1 MISQGEVMINYDRYI
16 DALNNGTFYYDEQ
29 LISELVSDVVGCML
43 DERLQF
49 DTQSLYQLCDKLV
62 SQTFGQE
69 GQTHL
74 KNRHKFLFYL
84 NCFLIKDDRFHVLIT
99 SDFVFK
105 LYRLF
110 VDNTHLVV
118 QISKLL
124 INLLSSKPELT
135 SNCIDLSRDV
145 LAEFEHM
152 SRQYFKGKISVKV
165 DYLELAS
172 KASILNQILTCCYN
186 ADQKSVIAML
196 KDEED
201 DILRH
206 LLVYYQDFL
215 YPSFTSQVETDD
227 GGNVV
232 GMDDTDANVIHKCKS
247 KFIRL
252 VQSIIKWQLAADDAL
267 ITSTLQLLHS
277 YYSISDDHKSSG
289 RIMKYMI
296 NANVL
301 LDLNHISPSIDQ
313 LLQAEIEAGNQNALD
328 IVEFV
333 NKHAGDVTLHDSVVN
348 GSSSDGLVIT
358 RQNSP
363 MQMTQSQYSVSDPQY
378 VDRTLKI
385 SQVMDL
391 FPMYGEGFLEACLIH
406 FNDSVEETI
415 SQLCEYDRLPEVLKR
430 LDLNMPRKFVSSHS
444 VQQQQTPDGFPLA
457 NNNNNN
463 NKDQDGVSQLRQ
475 MLEQRLKVDDN
486 LVQIQDKVE
495 PVDQVLDG
503 KKFEVGDYA
512 KYKQFIL
519 DAQYEDEVDEDDLV
533 NLQLYQPKESN
544 GEDSVDE
551 IEGDDIDRQQVQVGE
566 IDDKSTSFISV
577 NTLLDDVNFRLLL
590 DVYVN
595 NPQLLSRNDAEIRK
609 SKERAQLRQDT
620 KLSDEQLEGWKI
632 MFDRHPKKQ
641 QLLDQMRHR
650 IEDVEMSERSQKDAT
665 GSFNRQDQRSSARRF
680 NNSRGRG
687 GRGRGRYRKQAL
699 GKKMKVYQNDT

>member
-1 MISQGEVMINYDRYI
+1 MINQGGVMINYDRYI
-16 DALNNGTFYYDEQ
+16 DALDNGTFYYDEQ
-29 LISELVSDVVGCML
+29 LISELVSDAAGCMV
-43 DERLQF
+43 DESLQF
-49 DTQSLYQLCDKLV
+49 DTQSMYQVCDKLV
-62 SQTFGQE
+62 SQTLGQE

-74 KNRHKFLFYL
+74 KNRHKFLFYF
-84 NCFLIKDDRFHVLIT
+84 NCFIIKDDRFHVLIT
-99 SDFVFK
+99 PDFVFK
-105 LYRLF
+105 VYRLF
-110 VDNTHLVV
+110 IDNAHLIV
-118 QISKLL
+118 QISRLL
-124 INLLSSKPELT
+124 YNLLPSKPELIQ
-135 SNCIDLSRDV
+135 NCVDLSRDV

-165 DYLELAS
+165 DYLELAQ

-186 ADQKSVIAML
+186 ANQKSVIAML
-196 KDEED
+196 KDDED

-215 YPSFTSQVETDD
+215 YPSSISQVESD
-227 GGNVV
+227 GGYVT
-232 GMDDTDANVIHKCKS
+232 GMDDIITSVILKCKS

-252 VQSIIKWQLAADDAL
+252 VQSIIKWQLAADDEL
-267 ITSTLQLLHS
+267 RVSTLQLLHQ
-277 YYSISDDHKSSG
+277 YCSISDHKSG
-289 RIMKYMI
+289 RSIKFMI

-313 LLQAEIEAGNQNALD
+313 LLQAEIEAGNQKALD

-333 NKHAGDVTLHDSVVN
+333 NKHVENVTLHHSVVN

-363 MQMTQSQYSVSDPQY
+363 VQMTQSQYSVNDPQY

-391 FPMYGEGFLEACLIH
+391 FPLYGEGFLEACLIH

-430 LDLNMPRKFVSSHS
+430 LDVNMPRKFVSSHS
-444 VQQQQTPDGFPLA
+444 LEQQQTPDGFVVG
-457 NNNNNN
+457 NN
-463 NKDQDGVSQLRQ
+463 NKDQDGVAQLRE
-475 MLEQRLKVDDN
+475 MLEKRLKVDDN
-486 LVQIQDKVE
+486 LVKIQDKVE
-495 PVDQVLDG
+495 QVDQVLDS

-533 NLQLYQPKESN
+533 NLQLYQPKEIN
-544 GEDSVDE
+544 GEDSADE
-551 IEGDDIDRQQVQVGE
+551 IDGDDIDRQQVQVGE
-566 IDDKSTSFISV
+566 IDDKSTSFISI

-595 NPQLLSRNDAEIRK
+595 HPQLLSRNDAEIRK

-641 QLLDQMRHR
+641 QLLDQIRHR
-650 IEDVEMSERSQKDAT
+650 IEDVEMSERSQQDAT
-665 GSFNRQDQRSSARRF
+665 GSFNRHDQRSSAQRL

>member
-1 MISQGEVMINYDRYI
+1 
-16 DALNNGTFYYDEQ
+16 
-29 LISELVSDVVGCML
+29 
-43 DERLQF
+43 
-49 DTQSLYQLCDKLV
+49 
-62 SQTFGQE
+62 
-69 GQTHL
+69 
-74 KNRHKFLFYL
+74 
-84 NCFLIKDDRFHVLIT
+84 
-99 SDFVFK
+99 
-105 LYRLF
+105 
-110 VDNTHLVV
+110 
-118 QISKLL
+118 
-124 INLLSSKPELT
+124 
-135 SNCIDLSRDV
+135 
-145 LAEFEHM
+145 M

-172 KASILNQILTCCYN
+172 KASILNQILICCYN
-186 ADQKSVIAML
+186 AEQKSVIAVL
-196 KDEED
+196 KDDED

-215 YPSFTSQVETDD
+215 YPSFISQVESDD

-232 GMDDTDANVIHKCKS
+232 GMDDNDVSVIHKCKS

-267 ITSTLQLLHS
+267 RTSTLQLLHS
-277 YYSISDDHKSSG
+277 YCSISDDHKLGG
-289 RIMKYMI
+289 RSIKFMI

-313 LLQAEIEAGNQNALD
+313 LLQAEIEAGNQKALD
-328 IVEFV
+328 IVEFI

-348 GSSSDGLVIT
+348 GSSSDGLVFT

-430 LDLNMPRKFVSSHS
+430 LDVNMPRKFVSSHS
-444 VQQQQTPDGFPLA
+444 VQQQQTPDGFA
-457 NNNNNN
+457 VANNN
-463 NKDQDGVSQLRQ
+463 NKDQDGVAQLRE
-475 MLEQRLKVDDN
+475 MLEKRLKVDDN

-495 PVDQVLDG
+495 PVDQVLDS

-544 GEDSVDE
+544 GEDSADD

-641 QLLDQMRHR
+641 QLLDQIRHR

-665 GSFNRQDQRSSARRF
+665 GSFNRQDQRSSAQRF

-699 GKKMKVYQNDT
+699 GKKMKIYQNDT